1 MDKTLLRIPKNLTSS
16 KIKISLLIIFY
27 GGALCFI
34 LIVAFKDKASL
45 ILALLSIFPCVG
57 LYYSVLYFIR
67 ERQLL
72 FDDEGIHNVYKQKG
86 ERIVESIPWNQITK
100 IEYWGNYGG
109 KRGRGDTIVVHYH
122 IPRAPFPYHSIG
134 ETIHYNL
141 GVYFSFE
148 GFRIISPKYVP
159 RIKKGLEQI
168 CKDKHIQFVLT

>member
-1 MDKTLLRIPKNLTSS
+1 MDKILLRIPKNLTTS

-27 GGALCFI
+27 GGMLCSI
-34 LIVAFKDKASL
+34 LILAFKDKASL
-45 ILALLSIFPCVG
+45 ILALLSIFPGVG

-109 KRGRGDTIVVHYH
+109 K
-122 IPRAPFPYHSIG
+122 PASIRQ
-134 ETIHYNL
+134 
-141 GVYFSFE
+141 S
-148 GFRIISPKYVP
+148 IIIWVFIFLSKAS
-159 RIKKGLEQI
+159 E
-168 CKDKHIQFVLT
+168 

>member
-1 MDKTLLRIPKNLTSS
+1 MNKILLRIPKNLTTS

-27 GGALCFI
+27 GGAICSFLI
-34 LIVAFKDKASL
+34 LTFKDKASL
-45 ILALLSIFPCVG
+45 ILALLSIFFGVG
-57 LYYSVLYFIR
+57 LYYCVLYFIR

-109 KRGRGDTIVVHYH
+109 KLGRGDTIVVHYH
-122 IPRAPFPYHSIG
+122 IPRHPFPYYSIN

-148 GFRIISPKYVP
+148 GFRINSPKYVP
-159 RIKKGLEQI
+159 RIKKGLEHI
-168 CKDKHIQFVLT
+168 CKDKHKQFVLT

>member
-1 MDKTLLRIPKNLTSS
+1 MDKILLRIPKNLTTS

-27 GGALCFI
+27 GGMLCSI
-34 LIVAFKDKASL
+34 LILAFKDKASL
-45 ILALLSIFPCVG
+45 ILALLSIFPGVG

-100 IEYWGNYGG
+100 IEYQ
-109 KRGRGDTIVVHYH
+109 GDYRRINEAIVVHCR
-122 IPRAPFPYHSIG
+122 IRKGPYLYYSIDK
-134 ETIHYNL
+134 TVHYEL

-148 GFRIISPKYVP
+148 GFRIINPKYVP

-168 CKDKHIQFVLT
+168 CKDKHKQFVLA